1 MKTTLL
7 DHCSSSLALFNPSGC
22 HTKIAD
28 TAESG
33 IFKLKT
39 RRLKN
44 QPILLH
50 VFLQSSGCSRCSA
63 KTVSFDVFKGKTIT
77 TYLKVNILHWQI
89 PLTLGG
95 QVNWTEVLSE
105 LKASSKMGLRFSSYR
120 NFFLRDKILKLAH
133 VSFVENQMFT
143 FLKNLQSEKEFKTT
157 SFGVNVSNRTC
168 FSYLHE
174 RCKD

>member
-28 TAESG
+28 AAESG

-39 RRLKN
+39 RRRKN

-63 KTVSFDVFKGKTIT
+63 KTVSFDVFKGKTNHNLSKGKYFT
-77 TYLKVNILHWQI
+77 
-89 PLTLGG
+89 LT
-95 QVNWTEVLSE
+95 NPPYTWR
-105 LKASSKMGLRFSSYR
+105 SSKLNRGPFRTISEFQNGTSI
-120 NFFLRDKILKLAH
+120 FFLPQFFPTR
-133 VSFVENQMFT
+133 
-143 FLKNLQSEKEFKTT
+143 
-157 SFGVNVSNRTC
+157 
-168 FSYLHE
+168 
-174 RCKD
+174 